1 MGNDVAAMR
10 GERILFRGLSLALAP
25 GEAVILRGANGAGKT
40 TLLRILAGLT
50 QPAAGQV
57 TRHGTWHWIGHRL
70 GLKPE
75 DTPRRHLAIW
85 SRTWGSGQTDLDA
98 LIAAH
103 GLARAAD
110 VPARLLSAGQR
121 QRLALARLGLQ
132 ERPVWLLD
140 EPYTALDREG
150 RAAMAERIGAH
161 IRAGG
166 GVVAAIHGDADVP
179 GAREVS
185 L

>member
-1 MGNDVAAMR
+1 MR
-10 GERILFRGLSLALAP
+10 GERILFRGLSLEVGP

-57 TRHGTWHWIGHRL
+57 TRSAPWHWLGHRL
-70 GLKPE
+70 GLKPG
-75 DTPRRHLAIW
+75 DTPRRHLEVWAM
-85 SRTWGSGQTDLDA
+85 TWGARDADLDA

-103 GLARAAD
+103 GLTRAAA

-132 ERPVWLLD
+132 VRPVWLLD
-140 EPYTALDREG
+140 EPYTALDRQG
-150 RAAMAERIGAH
+150 RTDMARRIDAH
-161 IRAGG
+161 LSAGG
-166 GVVAAIHGDADVP
+166 AVVAAIHGDADLKA
-179 GAREVS
+179 ARE
-185 L
+185 LHL